1 MKTRGYGALLAFT
14 FCLISAL
21 SVLYWSNIK
30 GQLTVSGGASG
41 SSELPIKCVQTDSPQ
56 IALTFDTAS
65 GNEDTARILEILRS
79 NDVTATFFVTGG
91 WVDAYPEDIKAI
103 QAAGHDLG
111 NHSATHSDMNG
122 LDAKKQTEELLT
134 VHQKVKALTGADM
147 TLFRPP
153 FGDYNDLVIQTARE
167 NGYFTILWDIDSMDW
182 KDYGTDSIIDAVY
195 NHRRLG
201 NGSIILC
208 HNGAKYTAE
217 ALDPLIKL
225 LKEKGFEFV
234 PVSRLIYRENFH
246 IDQDCRQIPD

>member
-1 MKTRGYGALLAFT
+1 M
-14 FCLISAL
+14 
-21 SVLYWSNIK
+21 
-30 GQLTVSGGASG
+30 
-41 SSELPIKCVQTDSPQ
+41 SPP
-56 IALTFDTAS
+56 L
-65 GNEDTARILEILRS
+65 
-79 NDVTATFFVTGG
+79 FFVTGG

-134 VHQKVKALTGADM
+134 VHQKVKELTGADM

-225 LKEKGFEFV
+225 LKEKRVRVCSCFQADLSGELSYGSGLQTDSGLKYQKTVLQSTALTDRSFGADF
-234 PVSRLIYRENFH
+234 YTT
-246 IDQDCRQIPD
+246 